1 MEPAASQDPG
11 PKNRRVSG
19 AGAAPPPPGATSHP
33 AEQRISTL
41 VGDRLC
47 IKCGYNLTGQPV
59 LREPHY
65 EMLIVRCPECG
76 TVASMQEYPL
86 LGRWA
91 GRWAALV
98 AALWFIVAFV
108 LLMASAGILLGLG
121 SEVTRIACEPY
132 AGWLSEQ
139 QLLWI
144 KAQDPDSL
152 AQNTTWMLS
161 QPPNPYWR
169 IDQNWWAAQDPAQLL
184 EAAGGWAEAVDFGAL
199 VHWVFLTL
207 AAVPMGC
214 FWAVALLHFRK
225 RALFIFAL
233 VVVGVAGTF
242 AVIAHFQSPGVQ
254 SWYWM
259 TAMAQAQRQIG
270 PPITAMTLV
279 FALIPLS
286 IGLALGRP
294 IVRGL
299 IRALLP
305 PRLRSPLALLWT
317 TQGLT
322 PPHPTGGRARVD
334 K

>member
-19 AGAAPPPPGATSHP
+19 ARAAPPPPGATSHP

-76 TVASMQEYPL
+76 TVASTQEYPL

-91 GRWAALV
+91 GRWAAL
-98 AALWFIVAFV
+98 AAGLWFLFTLA
-108 LLMASAGILLGLG
+108 LTLASAGILVALA
-121 SEVTRIACEPY
+121 SSVAASASQPY
-132 AGWLSEQ
+132 ALWLAERQFAWLKS
-139 QLLWI
+139 
-144 KAQDPDSL
+144 QDPASL
-152 AQNTTWMLS
+152 AQWMLS
-161 QPPNPYWR
+161 QPVSPHS
-169 IDQNWWAAQDPAQLL
+169 IVDQNWWTGQDPVLLL
-184 EAAGGWAEAVDFGAL
+184 EEAGGWATATDFSALGHWAWIAL
-199 VHWVFLTL
+199 VAFPL
-207 AAVPMGC
+207 GC

-225 RALFIFAL
+225 RSLFIFGL
-233 VVVGVAGTF
+233 VVVGVAGAF
-242 AVIAHFQSPGVQ
+242 ALIGHYQSAGTGPWV
-254 SWYWM
+254 WM
-259 TAMAQAQRQIG
+259 TASNLAMRQIG
-270 PPITAMTLV
+270 TPITAMTLA

-317 TQGLT
+317 THGLT
-322 PPHPTGGRARVD
+322 PPGPTGGRAPAD

>member
-19 AGAAPPPPGATSHP
+19 ARAAPPPPGATSHP

-76 TVASMQEYPL
+76 TVASTQEYPL

-91 GRWAALV
+91 GRWAALA
-98 AALWFIVAFV
+98 AALWFIVAFG
-108 LLMASAGILLGLG
+108 LLMASAGILMGFG

-132 AGWLSEQ
+132 ARWLSEQ
-139 QLLWI
+139 QLLWLQ
-144 KAQDPDSL
+144 AQDPDSL
-152 AQNTTWMLS
+152 AQNMTWMLS
-161 QPPNPYWR
+161 QPPSPYWQL
-169 IDQNWWAAQDPAQLL
+169 DQNWWAAQDPAQLL

-199 VHWVFLTL
+199 VDWVFLAL

-225 RALFIFAL
+225 RALFIFGL

-242 AVIAHFQSPGVQ
+242 AVIGHFQDPGAQ

-270 PPITAMTLV
+270 TPITALTLA

-317 TQGLT
+317 THGLE
-322 PPHPTGGRARVD
+322 PPGATGGRAPAD